1 MTTKGKL
8 KSNFLLGAHTESGNQ
23 AIFRN
28 SQGQPGI
35 ERDLSIMVIQVKEK
49 SGKKFSGP
57 HIIII
62 NSCMFVSKVVVPFL
76 FSKCTVYYFARCCGK
91 YMFVTYV
98 FGSIFFTYFCTY
110 VKLGS
115 DKNLVF

>member
-1 MTTKGKL
+1 MKTKGKL
-8 KSNFLLGAHTESGNQ
+8 KNNVLLKAHTEPGNQ

-57 HIIII
+57 RIIII
-62 NSCMFVSKVVVPFL
+62 NSCMFVLKVVVQFL
-76 FSKCTVYYFARCCGK
+76 LSKCTVYYFTRCCG
-91 YMFVTYV
+91 
-98 FGSIFFTYFCTY
+98 
-110 VKLGS
+110 
-115 DKNLVF
+115 